1 MSVFQGVCF
10 SVFLWY
16 PLSSICLFFSF
27 SRYLFFLRFVCFFI
41 FLRYLF
47 FLLFVCLFAQGTFP
61 HHSSSIHLNKRPDAD
76 TTDACSQITP
86 FYYCLLTCTYI
97 FHTTHISHRSQYSHI
112 TLLSA
117 HRSHPST
124 PADTDTDTTHIS
136 HRSQNSQI
144 TLLMLAH
151 RSHPSTT
158 VCSHYSHF
166 SQITVLTYHTTVCS
180 QITPFYSC

>member
-1 MSVFQGVCF
+1 MVSAFFYLSVFQFFQV
-10 SVFLWY
+10 SV
-16 PLSSICLFFSF
+16 
-27 SRYLFFLRFVCFFI
+27 FLRFVCFFI

-61 HHSSSIHLNKRPDAD
+61 HHSSSSSIHLNKRPDAD

>member
-1 MSVFQGVCF
+1 MFCCFFF
-10 SVFLWY
+10 SVVFFALFHLFFEVAVFSSVCLFVSFSRCLFFSFSWY

-86 FYYCLLTCTYI
+86 FYYCLLTLLT
-97 FHTTHISHRSQYSHI
+97 FLTDHSSHISHYCLLTDH
-112 TLLSA
+112 TLLLLLTLTLLTFLTDHRT
-117 HRSHPST
+117 HRSH
-124 PADTDTDTTHIS
+124 
-136 HRSQNSQI
+136 
-144 TLLMLAH
+144 
-151 RSHPSTT
+151 
-158 VCSHYSHF
+158 Y
-166 SQITVLTYHTTVCS
+166 
-180 QITPFYSC
+180 